1 MNLQLFADKNG
12 SANVG
17 GSAIK
22 GADNPKLPSET
33 KVPKIGKQPGPT
45 IDRNTGK
52 EIGRFI
58 GDEKGNIMIEPKGG
72 NTVPGK
78 DPVDT
83 HTLYPNKS
91 NYQRL
96 NPNGHPKDST
106 PHGHGHLEGT
116 GPNMK
121 GPVPSI
127 DVNGN

>member
-1 MNLQLFADKNG
+1 
-12 SANVG
+12 
-17 GSAIK
+17 
-22 GADNPKLPSET
+22 
-33 KVPKIGKQPGPT
+33 GPT

-52 EIGRFI
+52 EVGRFI

-72 NTVPGK
+72 DTVPGK

-121 GPVPSI
+121 GQGPSI
-127 DVNGN
+127 DVNGNQVDLWNPATHWKINK